1 MDGSARSAHS
11 WSDTVMDCQLVCDDH
26 LLCQVETYL
35 FFVFFRE
42 LRIQLIL
49 NTPRSLSVDQA
60 PMPRQKNR
68 GTVIINLYH

>member
-35 FFVFFRE
+35 FFVFFQRASD
-42 LRIQLIL
+42 
-49 NTPRSLSVDQA
+49 TADSKYPKVSVSGPGTNA
-60 PMPRQKNR
+60 PTKEQR
-68 GTVIINLYH
+68 YSHY